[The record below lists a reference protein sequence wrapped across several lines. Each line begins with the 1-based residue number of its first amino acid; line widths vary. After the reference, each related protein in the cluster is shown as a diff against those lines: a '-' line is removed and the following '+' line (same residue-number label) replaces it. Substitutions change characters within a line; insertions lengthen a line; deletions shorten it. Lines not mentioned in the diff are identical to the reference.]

1 MTMSMFSSGQSTPF
15 TKIRDLHREIQADIA
30 EKKAKKAHKSQSKWP
45 YEPRFT
51 DNLNVVNVAGSACLR
66 NAGKLQ
72 LVMANGLGLYRSI
85 VSVAVNAGS
94 GDVKIVDSKIK
105 QSLYVNGKV
114 IIVKSSDIDW
124 LHILPREGKQV
135 IKITDT
141 IISKLSL
148 PSRKMTLERNLI
160 GKDLSYRDEEQNFTL
175 LLKNVTIQRVG
186 FF

>member
-1 MTMSMFSSGQSTPF
+1 MF
-15 TKIRDLHREIQADIA
+15 
-30 EKKAKKAHKSQSKWP
+30 EKC
-45 YEPRFT
+45 R
-51 DNLNVVNVAGSACLR
+51 
-66 NAGKLQ
+66 KLQ

-114 IIVKSSDIDW
+114 IIVKSSEVDW

-148 PSRKMTLERNLI
+148 PKGKMTLEQNFI
-160 GKDLSYRDEEQNFTL
+160 GNDLYFNYKNERQNFTL
-175 LLKNVTIQRVG
+175 LLKNVTIERVG